1 MDELGRSL
9 AESDKAAER
18 LFKKHMREEKNNGL
32 TETEALRAVV
42 KKVGSDT
49 EYAQQLIKQHKD

>member
-18 LFKKHMREEKNNGL
+18 LFKKHMREERSNGL
-32 TETEALRAVV
+32 SETEALRAVM
-42 KKVGSDT
+42 KKLGSDT
-49 EYAQQLIKQHKD
+49 EYAQQLIK